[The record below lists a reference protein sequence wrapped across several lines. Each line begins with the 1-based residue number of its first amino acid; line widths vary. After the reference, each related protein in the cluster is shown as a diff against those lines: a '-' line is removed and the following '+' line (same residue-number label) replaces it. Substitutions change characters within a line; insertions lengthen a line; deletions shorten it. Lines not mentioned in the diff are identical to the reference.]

1 MTTLATTKQSL
12 SCSRR
17 VCCKKQVQ
25 FVNRVSM
32 IQEATERRTSSVGF
46 IRGRRRRRIPRQ
58 ETSRIM
64 AGDNTF
70 SRVGR
75 IFLLFTRKRN
85 SIQLAVLHDCD
96 NGGKNGAKQII
107 QGKGSWLQ
115 QHEKT
120 ALQEELQLLIREE
133 EATNHAANGRST
145 YHSAAR

>member
-1 MTTLATTKQSL
+1 
-12 SCSRR
+12 
-17 VCCKKQVQ
+17 
-25 FVNRVSM
+25 
-32 IQEATERRTSSVGF
+32 
-46 IRGRRRRRIPRQ
+46 
-58 ETSRIM
+58 M

-75 IFLLFTRKRN
+75 IFLLLTNERN
-85 SIQLAVLHDCD
+85 NIQLAVLHDCD

-133 EATNHAANGRST
+133 EATNHAANGRMT

>member
-1 MTTLATTKQSL
+1 M
-12 SCSRR
+12 
-17 VCCKKQVQ
+17 
-25 FVNRVSM
+25 
-32 IQEATERRTSSVGF
+32 
-46 IRGRRRRRIPRQ
+46 P
-58 ETSRIM
+58 
-64 AGDNTF
+64 GDNTF
-70 SRVGR
+70 SRVDR
-75 IFLLFTRKRN
+75 IFLLLTNERN
-85 SIQLAVLHDCD
+85 NIQLAVLHDCD

>member
-1 MTTLATTKQSL
+1 
-12 SCSRR
+12 
-17 VCCKKQVQ
+17 
-25 FVNRVSM
+25 M

-133 EATNHAANGRST
+133 EATNHAANGR
-145 YHSAAR
+145 